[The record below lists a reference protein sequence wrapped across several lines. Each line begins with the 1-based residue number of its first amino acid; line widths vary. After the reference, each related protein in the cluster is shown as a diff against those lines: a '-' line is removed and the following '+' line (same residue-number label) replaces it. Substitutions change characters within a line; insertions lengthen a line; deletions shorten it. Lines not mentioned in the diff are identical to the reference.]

1 MRSDGLIF
9 IEYFDAMEN
18 LTTNIFFLEG
28 TKLLGHGEFLYPK
41 YIFPRWDELFRPS
54 KNSVLPKIN
63 FYKMNVFK
71 FTDTI
76 NYF

>member
-41 YIFPRWDELFRPS
+41 YIFP
-54 KNSVLPKIN
+54 
-63 FYKMNVFK
+63 
-71 FTDTI
+71 
-76 NYF
+76 